1 MDPCRDLQSQPKRLV
16 RPPTP
21 ASELPVLSS
30 LPSVKFSWDR
40 LPAFTLIELLVVI
53 AIIAILA
60 ALLLPALNKAAGTAR
75 SAACMN
81 NLRQLQLAWM
91 HYYHDYNDR
100 LVPNWLIW
108 NGSDWR
114 TSCGTTNSWVSGSA
128 WTDWS
133 AAGIHQGAL
142 WDYTRHEGI
151 YHCPSDRTLWPYG
164 TRRAPRPFNVGMSMY
179 LNSLINGNLNGL
191 PYYQLIVHKASEI
204 RRPASRFTFLDSN
217 EASMTCGAFV
227 LQAHQKKVWYMMP
240 GHRDRGCGA
249 NVAFADGSVKF
260 KKWQYLG
267 RVRQGA
273 GTPTQGRQDDNDLAW
288 LVSMMPSVTD
298 P

>member
-1 MDPCRDLQSQPKRLV
+1 MRYPA
-16 RPPTP
+16 P
-21 ASELPVLSS
+21 ASGIPSLPS
-30 LPSVKFSWDR
+30 LPSVKFGWNT

-53 AIIAILA
+53 AILAILA

-75 SAACMN
+75 SAACVN

-91 HYYHDYNDR
+91 QYYHDNNDR
-100 LVPNWLIW
+100 LVPNWLNW
-108 NGSDWR
+108 NGSEWR
-114 TSCGTTNSWVSGSA
+114 TSYGTTNSWVSGSA
-128 WTDWS
+128 WTDGS

-142 WDYTRHEGI
+142 WTYTRHEGI
-151 YHCPSDRTLWPYG
+151 YRCPSDRTLWPYG

-179 LNSLINGNLNGL
+179 LNSLINGNLNKL

-204 RRPASRFTFLDSN
+204 RRPAGRFTFLDSD
-217 EASMTCGAFV
+217 EASMTCGPFT
-227 LQAHQKKVWYMMP
+227 LQAHQAKFWHAMP
-240 GHRDRGCGA
+240 GDRDRGCGA

-267 RVRQGA
+267 RVREGA
-273 GTPTQGRQDDNDLAW
+273 GTSTQGQPDDNDLAW